1 LPTPVSAL
9 IHAATLVTAGVYL
22 LLRSS
27 PILEYGPTALIVIT
41 WIGALT
47 AFFAATTGLLQN
59 DLKRVIAYS
68 TCSQMGYLVIAIGIS
83 QYATSLFHLVNHA
96 FFKALLF
103 LSAGAVLHGIS
114 DQQDLRR
121 LGGLVSFMPFTYTAI
136 TIGSLSLI
144 ALPFITGFYSKDA
157 ILELAYGR
165 YEVIGSIAYY
175 AGTLSAIFTAF
186 YSYRLIS
193 LTFFTVPNAPK
204 NDYMHV
210 HEASLIVIIP
220 LTILSI
226 LAIFFGYIAK
236 DLFVGP
242 GTDFLSSALFV
253 SPNNLALIDAEFSIP
268 LIIKLLPAI
277 LTLVGA
283 LTAVYIYHI
292 IPEYT
297 INLTNTVLGRNLYTF
312 FNAKWAIDG
321 FITSFIILP
330 FMRLG
335 YIASKVL
342 DRGIIELAGP
352 FGLTAV
358 LSETSRTIA
367 SYDTGTITTYALY
380 ISIGILSLLLVT
392 FAPIIMP
399 NNTSSIDLYS
409 AAGLVFVIIVS
420 LIIIPNV
427 LYTNTKKT

>member
-1 LPTPVSAL
+1 
-9 IHAATLVTAGVYL
+9 
-22 LLRSS
+22 
-27 PILEYGPTALIVIT
+27 
-41 WIGALT
+41 
-47 AFFAATTGLLQN
+47 
-59 DLKRVIAYS
+59 
-68 TCSQMGYLVIAIGIS
+68 MGYLVMAIGIS

-103 LSAGAVLHGIS
+103 LSAGAVLHGMS

-121 LGGLVSFMPFTYTAI
+121 LGGLVSFMPFTYTAM

-193 LTFFTVPNAPK
+193 ITFFTVPNAPK

-210 HEASLIVIIP
+210 HEASIIVIIP

-226 LAIFFGYIAK
+226 LAIFFGYVAK

-253 SPNNLALIDAEFSIP
+253 APNNLALIDAEFSTP
-268 LIIKLLPAI
+268 LVMKLLPAI

-283 LTAVYIYHI
+283 LGAVYIYHFV
-292 IPEYT
+292 PLFT
-297 INLTNTVLGRNLYTF
+297 ISLTDSTIGRSLYTF

-321 FITSFIILP
+321 FITSFFILP
-330 FMRLG
+330 AMRFG

-342 DRGIIELAGP
+342 DRGIIELTGP
-352 FGLTAV
+352 FGLTSI
-358 LSETSRTIA
+358 LTDTSSTIA

-380 ISIGILSLLLVT
+380 MSIGVLTLLLII
-392 FAPIIMP
+392 FSPIILP
-399 NNTSSIDLYS
+399 TGTSSIDLFS
-409 AAGLVFVIIVS
+409 AAGLVMVIIVS
-420 LIIIPNV
+420 LVIMPSMGSSDD
-427 LYTNTKKT
+427 NTTAG